1 METNPLQQLRDIHL
15 PADPS
20 WWPPA
25 IGWWLLLL
33 AAIAAL
39 IWAYRQAR
47 RAHRRRA
54 PLRAAL
60 ALLDNLKAAEQAG
73 EISAEEYLQH
83 GNAVLKRLLVRALGR
98 TEYAELSGQAWLEA
112 LNKLADTNV
121 FTDSASAVLG
131 DARFARSPAVD
142 VETLNEHL
150 QLVVSKVRP

>member
-33 AAIAAL
+33 GLLAVI
-39 IWAYRQAR
+39 IWACRQAL

-60 ALLDNLKAAEQAG
+60 AVLENLKTAEQAG
-73 EISAEEYLQH
+73 DISAEEYLHQ

-98 TEYAELSGQAWLEA
+98 SEYAELSGQAWLEA

-131 DARFARSPAVD
+131 DARFSRSPAID

-150 QLVVSKVRP
+150 RMVVAKVRP

>member
-33 AAIAAL
+33 GVVAL
-39 IWAYRQAR
+39 LVWACRQAL

-54 PLRAAL
+54 PMRAAL
-60 ALLDNLKAAEQAG
+60 ALLESLQAEHRAG
-73 EISAEEYLQH
+73 RISAEQYLNQ

-98 TEYAELSGQAWLEA
+98 TEYADLSGQAWLEA
-112 LNKLADTNV
+112 LNKLTETSV
-121 FTDSASAVLG
+121 FTESASAVLG
-131 DARFARSPAVD
+131 DARFGRSPAVD
-142 VETLNEHL
+142 VDMLDEHL
-150 QLVVSKVRP
+150 RLVVAKVRP